1 MSGEDDNRLDDEIE
15 TRFIGGIEEN
25 DVISEEIAEVIKSS
39 TDETDLGG
47 REFLVE
53 RVKEVKGIDED

>member
-1 MSGEDDNRLDDEIE
+1 MNGEDYNTLDDEIE
-15 TRFIGGIEEN
+15 TRFIGGVNEN
-25 DVISEEIAEVIKSS
+25 DNISEEIADVIKSS

-47 REFLVE
+47 RAFLVE